1 MKCRD
6 CKLVDI
12 LCFEPSC
19 KGCSIREKAETERLA
34 KIGEHTEEYWK
45 SLRSL
50 ADK

>member
-1 MKCRD
+1 MKCPF
-6 CKLVDI
+6 CKLGDI
-12 LCFEPSC
+12 LCFKPRC
-19 KGCSIREKAETERLA
+19 KGCRIRERAETERLA